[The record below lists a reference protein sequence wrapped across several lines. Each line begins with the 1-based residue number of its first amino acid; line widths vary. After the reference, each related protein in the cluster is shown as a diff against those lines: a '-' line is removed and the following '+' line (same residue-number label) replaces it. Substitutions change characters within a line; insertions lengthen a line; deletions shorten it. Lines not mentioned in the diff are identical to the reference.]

1 MGRVI
6 KLLSSS
12 AMTRARARGRRWLLG
27 AVAGATV
34 AVPAL
39 AASVAPTAQAAPAGN
54 IVTLGDSFTANP
66 SALYKNFGG
75 VVPGLVPADYPNQE
89 GCLQAPD
96 NWPRLLGAQVGTP
109 VADWS
114 CTAQTSR
121 TMLGRLDRAIA
132 TGDLHP
138 GTRAVVMAIG
148 MNNFGPF
155 GVKDGTNPLDGPS
168 HRQAFLDDM
177 RAAAERIRSVAPGAK
192 IVLSGMPSVSTGPS
206 FCAVNIHPD
215 NPGLLP
221 EGLHIPLLGQV
232 EDENSARQAQAAADN
247 GMAFVNLRDAT
258 RENGTCAPK
267 DSERMVAGIVDIT
280 SPQWNIVFH
289 PTIVGSRFM
298 AEQIAP
304 HV

>member
-1 MGRVI
+1 MHRLRSSL
-6 KLLSSS
+6 KL
-12 AMTRARARGRRWLLG
+12 ARWRS
-27 AVAGATV
+27 VATASV
-34 AVPAL
+34 CAL
-39 AASVAPTAQAAPAGN
+39 AAAFGAPATQAAPVGN

-75 VVPGLVPADYPNQE
+75 VVPGLVPEDYPNQE

-96 NWPRLLGAQVGTP
+96 NWPRLVGAQVGAP

-121 TMLGRLDRAIA
+121 TMLERLDRAIV
-132 TGDLHP
+132 TGDLHA

-155 GVKDGTNPLDGPS
+155 GVKDGTNPLDGLS
-168 HRQAFLDDM
+168 HRQAFLDDI
-177 RAAAERIRSVAPGAK
+177 RAATERIRATAPQAK

-232 EDENSARQAQAAADN
+232 EDENSLRQAQAAAEN
-247 GMAFVNLRDAT
+247 GIAFVNLRDAT
-258 RENGTCAPK
+258 RNNGTCAPR
-267 DSERMVAGIVDIT
+267 DSERMVAGIVDFT

-289 PTIVGSRFM
+289 PTVVGSRFM
-298 AEQIAP
+298 ADQIAP

>member
-1 MGRVI
+1 MV
-6 KLLSSS
+6 
-12 AMTRARARGRRWLLG
+12 G
-27 AVAGATV
+27 AVVSV
-34 AVPAL
+34 AAVVPAL
-39 AASVAPTAQAAPAGN
+39 ASPVVQAAPAGN

-96 NWPRLLGAQVGTP
+96 NWPRLLGAKVGAP

-121 TMLGRLDRAIA
+121 TMLDRLDRAIA

-138 GTRAVVMAIG
+138 GTRAVVMAVG

-168 HRQAFLDDM
+168 HRQAFLNDM
-177 RAAAERIRSVAPGAK
+177 RVAAERIRAVAPEAT

-206 FCAVNIHPD
+206 FCAVNIHPN

-247 GMAFVNLRDAT
+247 GMVFVNMRDIT
-258 RENGTCAPK
+258 RDNGTCAPK
-267 DSERMVAGIVDIT
+267 DEERMVAGIVDVT